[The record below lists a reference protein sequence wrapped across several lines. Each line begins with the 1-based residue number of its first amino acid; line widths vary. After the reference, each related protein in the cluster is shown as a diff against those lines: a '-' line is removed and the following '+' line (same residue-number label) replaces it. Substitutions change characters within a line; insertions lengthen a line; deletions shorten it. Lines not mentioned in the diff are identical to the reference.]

1 MPKVTL
7 AAPLTRLIPATT
19 PGEKTWSVAGS
30 TVRAAIECLLVEVPL
45 LRGYLLDD
53 HGALRHHIAA
63 FVNGVVVTDKQ
74 GLNDP
79 LPPDGELFLVPALSG
94 G

>member
-1 MPKVTL
+1 V
-7 AAPLTRLIPATT
+7 
-19 PGEKTWSVAGS
+19 
-30 TVRAAIECLLVEVPL
+30 

>member
-7 AAPLTRLIPATT
+7 AAPLARHL
-19 PGEKTWSVAGS
+19 PGSPSGEQSRTVTGT
-30 TVRAAIECLLVEVPL
+30 TVRAAIESLLADVPV

-63 FVNGVVVTDKQ
+63 FVNGIVVHDKQ
-74 GLNDP
+74 GLAEP
-79 LPPDGELFLVPALSG
+79 IPPDGELFLVPALSG